1 MRRKRDT
8 ENTDRWVISYADFIT
23 LLFAFFATM
32 YALSAIDAEKLE
44 KFAVS
49 MKKAFKSNTIIDK
62 ERVIPELSSDNPM
75 GHIETEIRSVLKNMN
90 GNIIIRRDERGIII
104 SLGAG
109 FLFDPGDAT
118 LKEDAIK
125 GISELALVFK
135 NISNR
140 ILIEGHTD
148 SLPPSNAVYKSN
160 WELSALRAIAV
171 LRVFVERFH
180 LPPERFIV
188 AGYAQYRPLRENATP
203 EGRAMNRRV
212 DIVILK
218 NGELVKGNP

>member
-1 MRRKRDT
+1 MRRRRDT

-23 LLFAFFATM
+23 LLFAFFAVM

-44 KFAVS
+44 KFALS
-49 MKKAFKSNTIIDK
+49 MKKAFKADSVIDTG
-62 ERVIPELSSDNPM
+62 RIIPELSSNNSL
-75 GHIETEIRSVLKNMN
+75 GHLEAEIRSALKNMDSN
-90 GNIIIRRDERGIII
+90 VMIRRDERGMII
-104 SLGAG
+104 SIGAG
-109 FLFDPGDAT
+109 FLFEPGDAM

-125 GISELALVFK
+125 GISELALIFR
-135 NISNR
+135 NIPNR

-188 AGYAQYRPLRENATP
+188 AGYAQYRPIRENTTP

-218 NGELVKGNP
+218 NGEYVEGNY